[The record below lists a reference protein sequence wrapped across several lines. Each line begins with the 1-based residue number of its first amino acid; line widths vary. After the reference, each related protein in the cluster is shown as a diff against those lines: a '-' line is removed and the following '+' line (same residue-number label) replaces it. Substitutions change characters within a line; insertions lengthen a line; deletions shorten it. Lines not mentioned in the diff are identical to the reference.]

1 MTQERRGTLYGL
13 AAYLMW
19 GLFPLFFPLLKPATP
34 IEILAHRV
42 LWTLV
47 FMVALLMV
55 LRRWAWVASIVRDRR
70 RLLIL
75 SVASVVIAINWGVY
89 IWAVNNGHVVEAALG
104 YYINPLVTVLIGV
117 VLLRERL
124 RTAQWVAVGLATCA
138 VLALT
143 VDLGRP
149 PWIALVLASSFA
161 TYGLMKNKVRMP
173 AIESL
178 TVETA
183 LLVLPAAGV
192 LAVVEASGNGAFGTS
207 SVGLTVLLISLGVVT
222 AVPLVLFGAA
232 ASRVPLST
240 MGLMQYLTP
249 TLQFLIGVLVVH
261 EQMSTGQWLGFATVW
276 LALLVFSVDSL
287 STARA
292 SASSRKGVSRCGR

>member
-1 MTQERRGTLYGL
+1 MTEERRGTLYGL
-13 AAYLMW
+13 AAYLLW
-19 GLFPLFFPLLKPATP
+19 GSFPLFFPLLKPATP

-47 FMVALLMV
+47 FMVLLLVV
-55 LRRWAWVASIVRDRR
+55 LRRWTWVVAIVRDRR

-75 SVASVVIAINWGVY
+75 SVASVVIAVNWGVY
-89 IWAVNNGHVVEAALG
+89 IWAVINDHVVEAALG
-104 YYINPLVTVLIGV
+104 YYINPLVTVLMGV
-117 VLLRERL
+117 VLLREQL

-149 PWIALVLASSFA
+149 PWIALVLAFSFA

-183 LLVLPAAGV
+183 LLVVPAAAV
-192 LAVVEASGNGAFGTS
+192 LAVVEASGKGTFGTS

-261 EQMSTGQWLGFATVW
+261 EQMSTGRWLGFGTVW
-276 LALLVFSVDSL
+276 LALLVFSADSL
-287 STARA
+287 RTARTA
-292 SASSRKGVSRCGR
+292 SRS

>member
-1 MTQERRGTLYGL
+1 
-13 AAYLMW
+13 
-19 GLFPLFFPLLKPATP
+19 
-34 IEILAHRV
+34 
-42 LWTLV
+42 
-47 FMVALLMV
+47 V
-55 LRRWAWVASIVRDRR
+55 LRRWAWVVAIVHDRR

-75 SVASVVIAINWGVY
+75 SVASVVIAVNWGVY
-89 IWAVNNGHVVEAALG
+89 IWAVNNDHVVEAALG
-104 YYINPLVTVLIGV
+104 YYINPLVTVLMGV

-149 PWIALVLASSFA
+149 PWIALVLAFSFA

-183 LLVLPAAGV
+183 LLVVPAAVV
-192 LAVVEASGNGAFGTS
+192 LAVVEASGKGTFGTS

-249 TLQFLIGVLVVH
+249 TLQFLIGVAVTH
-261 EQMSTGQWLGFATVW
+261 EAMSGGRWIGFVIVW
-276 LALLVFSVDSL
+276 AALLVFSVDSIHA
-287 STARA
+287 ARGR
-292 SASSRKGVSRCGR
+292 SAEAGAGADAPAPTLIVE